1 MIWKY
6 YWFLILIVSR
16 VLLHWLF
23 WLDLIRIRKV
33 CRVLHI
39 WLKKPLW
46 NLASIL
52 FILFFKKP
60 FLIMRD
66 FFKALFLIKL
76 LAFIFRLIMINFQ
89 KLLKFSVNFLGIVLL
104 IKLLLIM
111 NLIKFLP
118 ILRLIKIVYR
128 VKSLIFW
135 KI

>member
-1 MIWKY
+1 
-6 YWFLILIVSR
+6 
-16 VLLHWLF
+16 
-23 WLDLIRIRKV
+23 
-33 CRVLHI
+33 
-39 WLKKPLW
+39 
-46 NLASIL
+46 
-52 FILFFKKP
+52 
-60 FLIMRD
+60 MRD

-128 VKSLIFW
+128 VKSLIF
-135 KI
+135 